1 MFKTTCSF
9 LFSLML
15 FLSIASAKAESNTI
29 NLKLPENFA
38 TNLCPTARW
47 KKTPLVFLG
56 VKDAREEK
64 QVGEQ
69 QQKNAEPLGLM
80 TEPKL
85 EQIFAEAL
93 KATLQTCGIAWT
105 KSSEDIEYPTLSVN
119 LEDFFA
125 GSNKKWLTG
134 KTSAHAQV
142 SLTLIKQQ
150 QTSTTTITADIDSK
164 KLRQKSIKQIQLV
177 LNELFAETIT
187 QLVNIKELQE
197 LK

>member
-1 MFKTTCSF
+1 MLKNTLSLLLCSMF
-9 LFSLML
+9 L
-15 FLSIASAKAESNTI
+15 LSAHNALAESNTI
-29 NLKLPENFA
+29 NLKLAENFA
-38 TNLCPTARW
+38 NKLCPTARW
-47 KKTPLVFLG
+47 QKTALVFLG
-56 VKDAREEK
+56 AKDAREEK

-69 QQKNAEPLGLM
+69 QQKNAEPLGLL

-85 EQIFAEAL
+85 EDIFADAL
-93 KATLQTCGIAWT
+93 KTTLQTCGIVLT
-105 KSSEDIEYPTLSVN
+105 KSSEDIEHPTLSVN
-119 LEDFFA
+119 VEDFFA

-177 LNELFAETIT
+177 LNELLAETIT
-187 QLVNIKELQE
+187 QLVNTKELQE

>member
-1 MFKTTCSF
+1 MLKTILSF
-9 LFSLML
+9 LLCGML
-15 FLSIASAKAESNTI
+15 FLSANGAHAENNTI
-29 NLKLPENFA
+29 KLQLPENFA
-38 TNLCPTARW
+38 NNLCPTARW
-47 KKTPLVFLG
+47 QKTPLVFLG

-69 QQKNAEPLGLM
+69 QQKNAEPLALM

-85 EQIFAEAL
+85 EQIFADAL
-93 KATLQTCGIAWT
+93 KATLQTCGITWT
-105 KSSEDIEYPTLSVN
+105 KSSEDIEHPTLSVS

-150 QTSTTTITADIDSK
+150 QTSTTTITAEIDSK

-177 LNELFAETIT
+177 LNELLAETIT
-187 QLVNIKELQE
+187 QLVDIKELQE